1 MTNQMY
7 EEIYNESKI
16 EEIFEKIFTH
26 SYRLKETTTKA
37 LLNNFYTIQNKLT
50 NLPLGEGETL
60 DLNQV
65 VDIFINNG
73 NKFQNEEYED
83 IEIPKFI
90 RGCVKILNNYP
101 NFTSYNLKQYFY
113 YFFKILHQRNEN
125 YGITEKFLQNQIVY
139 DRLSKSL
146 KTKNYMKALVIQRQD
161 DTTTGEIKEVII
173 REKNISYYAGL
184 DKYLSDVIIWDA
196 KDIDLQLEKITI
208 EELTY
213 LIKGFKNCIIKIGKN
228 L

>member
-1 MTNQMY
+1 MY

-16 EEIFEKIFTH
+16 EEIFEKIFNH
-26 SYRLKETTTKA
+26 SHRLNETTTKA
-37 LLNNFYTIQNKLT
+37 LLNNFYTTQNKLA

-73 NKFQNEEYED
+73 NKFQNEEYEE

-90 RGCVKILNNYP
+90 RECVKILNNYP

-113 YFFKILHQRNEN
+113 YFFKILHQRNKN

-161 DTTTGEIKEVII
+161 DPTTREIKDAII
-173 REKNISYYAGL
+173 REENISYYAGL

-196 KDIDLQLEKITI
+196 KDVDLQLEKITI

>member
-1 MTNQMY
+1 
-7 EEIYNESKI
+7 
-16 EEIFEKIFTH
+16 
-26 SYRLKETTTKA
+26 
-37 LLNNFYTIQNKLT
+37 
-50 NLPLGEGETL
+50 
-60 DLNQV
+60 
-65 VDIFINNG
+65 
-73 NKFQNEEYED
+73 
-83 IEIPKFI
+83 
-90 RGCVKILNNYP
+90 
-101 NFTSYNLKQYFY
+101 
-113 YFFKILHQRNEN
+113 LHQRNEN